1 MRVARFLLPNS
12 VVFHRARATALRHPC
27 LLAGETAHPRFA
39 QTLPMERGA
48 SLVLTINRGYE

>member
-1 MRVARFLLPNS
+1 MARFLLPNS
-12 VVFHRARATALRHPC
+12 VVFARARATALRHPC